1 MFRQRGEPEAGSSA
15 GRRAAAGS
23 AGSVRRAVRAPAWET
38 IPSWALI
45 GTADRA
51 IPPDQQQAMATNAG
65 AQIST
70 VKAGHLSLVSRPNA
84 VTNIIQTAVDAT
96 T

>member
-1 MFRQRGEPEAGSSA
+1 
-15 GRRAAAGS
+15 
-23 AGSVRRAVRAPAWET
+23 
-38 IPSWALI
+38 
-45 GTADRA
+45 
-51 IPPDQQQAMATNAG
+51 MATNAG